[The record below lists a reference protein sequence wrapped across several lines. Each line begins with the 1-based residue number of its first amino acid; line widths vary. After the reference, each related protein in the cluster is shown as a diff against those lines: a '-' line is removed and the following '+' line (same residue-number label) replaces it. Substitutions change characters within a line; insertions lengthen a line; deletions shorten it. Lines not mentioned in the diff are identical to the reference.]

1 MPTVRPSVKPPKSST
16 SAERR
21 QVERTHPAIVLL
33 QAAPGIEA
41 PVGALTSL
49 LAQSLAASFGDAVLV
64 VHLGAPAEFDDEVR
78 GYAGPPSLSP
88 STSIAGPASRSPSI
102 ELHEGQAAHLDLAL
116 PAEPR
121 RAAAMLCDR
130 LRQLLLLFSYVFIDA
145 SAREPAMSKALLDAL
160 TWPELYGV
168 VRRLVVL
175 TRGDAPP
182 PPVPGPGY
190 DGPGGPRSRGP
201 GGTWSVL
208 VTQLLD
214 PIPEEE
220 APPSLRAPRGPVRE
234 RLDAARRLGRRLRER
249 LGGDAIEPKGEPYPE
264 SRVVPELCRLRL
276 DLRALAA
283 TSQSRGRLRD
293 LGRLTE
299 PERRSLA
306 RWARAL
312 TWRRVGVALGGS
324 GAWGYAHVA
333 LMRQLEARGVPIDLV
348 GGSSSGAM
356 MGAFYAVLGRA
367 GLDRAIAAGPR
378 MQRLAWLSMLSST
391 VIDLGADAE
400 LGGVLLED
408 LEVLFLPVATNL
420 TRGRAEVITRSTVAS
435 AVRASASAPGVFAST
450 ITRSGTYVDGAIV
463 DNVPVVLVERMGA
476 DLLVACNPL
485 PPPAAI
491 STRAVDSALSD
502 FLAELNPVNRL
513 RDLRVSFEMMIQ
525 HFGECEPS
533 ETRVVYEPPPDES
546 ALFGTFHFGRAAAL
560 IEAVEREPRFRETV
574 DKSAAAWARL
584 AAARMP

>member
-1 MPTVRPSVKPPKSST
+1 MPPVRPSVKPPKSQAPS
-16 SAERR
+16 ERR

-33 QAAPGIEA
+33 QAAPGVEA
-41 PVGALTSL
+41 PTGALTSL
-49 LAQSLAASFGDAVLV
+49 LAQALAASFGDAVLV
-64 VHLGAPAEFDDEVR
+64 IHLEGPAGFDEEVR
-78 GYAGPPSLSP
+78 GYGLSGPPSLSP

-102 ELHEGQAAHLDLAL
+102 DREEGQAAHLDVAL

-130 LRQLLLLFSYVFIDA
+130 LRRLLLLFSYVFIDA
-145 SAREPAMSKALLDAL
+145 SAREPALGRAILDAL
-160 TWPELYGV
+160 SWPELHA

-175 TRGDAPP
+175 ARGDVAP
-182 PPVPGPGY
+182 PPVPGP
-190 DGPGGPRSRGP
+190 
-201 GGTWSVL
+201 WSVL
-208 VTQLLD
+208 VTYLLD
-214 PIPEEE
+214 PIHEKA
-220 APPSLRAPRGPVRE
+220 APPSLRAPRGRVLD
-234 RLDAARRLGRRLRER
+234 RLDAAQRLGRRLRER
-249 LGGDAIEPKGEPYPE
+249 LGGDAIEPKGEPYPPA
-264 SRVVPELCRLRL
+264 RLVPEVCRVRL
-276 DLRALAA
+276 DLRAIAA
-283 TSQSRGRLRD
+283 ASRSLRAPRD
-293 LGRLTE
+293 LGRLTD

-333 LMRQLEARGVPIDLV
+333 LMRQLEARGVPIDIV
-348 GGSSSGAM
+348 GGSSSGAL
-356 MGAFYAVLGRA
+356 MGAFYAVLGRE
-367 GLDRAIAAGPR
+367 GLDRAIALGPQLER
-378 MQRLAWLSMLSST
+378 VAWLSMISST

-400 LGGVLLED
+400 LGGVTLED

-420 TRGRAEVITRSTVAS
+420 SRGRAEVITRSTVAS

-485 PPPAAI
+485 PPPTATSAH
-491 STRAVDSALSD
+491 AHDSPLAD

-525 HFGECEPS
+525 HFGECEPA

-546 ALFGTFHFGRAAAL
+546 ALFGTFHFGRAASL
-560 IEAVEREPRFRETV
+560 IDAVEREPRFRETV

-584 AAARMP
+584 AAQRLP